1 MAAIPKVVVD
11 GAIQETLRGD
21 SERQLLAQETA
32 ETCRS
37 DWSHWSV
44 LEDASLVHDETWS
57 GFPADEHRW
66 VILLTRRRGADTA
79 HTQVSTHG
87 RRRPSVR
94 PCRSASQSD
103 RQTDASQKE
112 VAALACQ

>member
-44 LEDASLVHDETWS
+44 LEDASLVHARRNLERLSS
-57 GFPADEHRW
+57 GRAPMGKFINAPEGCRHGTHTSKHAR
-66 VILLTRRRGADTA
+66 TA
-79 HTQVSTHG
+79 
-87 RRRPSVR
+87 PSVR
-94 PCRSASQSD
+94 PSVPLSVAV
-103 RQTDASQKE
+103 RQTDRRQPQKSK
-112 VAALACQ
+112 

>member
-66 VILLTRRRGADTA
+66 GSLLTRRRGADTA

-103 RQTDASQKE
+103 RQGQTDASQKSK
-112 VAALACQ
+112 

>member
-44 LEDASLVHDETWS
+44 LEDASLVHDE
-57 GFPADEHRW
+57 P
-66 VILLTRRRGADTA
+66 GAAFQRT
-79 HTQVSTHG
+79 STDG
-87 RRRPSVR
+87 
-94 PCRSASQSD
+94 
-103 RQTDASQKE
+103 
-112 VAALACQ
+112 